1 MRFSLTPPHFCQFPG
16 CRRLSRA
23 TPMALHLHDTDDH
36 PRIAW
41 VCAKH
46 SLLFYAADPDVV
58 AWVHD
63 LAEASPG
70 PTTSAVVP
78 EPV

>member
-23 TPMALHLHDTDDH
+23 TPMALHLHDTHDH

-46 SLLFYAADPDVV
+46 SLLFYAGDPEVV
-58 AWVHD
+58 SWVHD
-63 LAEASPG
+63 TADAGTVEGCAAAL
-70 PTTSAVVP
+70 P

>member
-23 TPMALHLHDTDDH
+23 TPMALHLHHSDDH

-46 SLLFYAADPDVV
+46 SLLFYAGDQDVV
-58 AWVHD
+58 SWVETATEPE
-63 LAEASPG
+63 LIGSSSPVM
-70 PTTSAVVP
+70 TQTV
-78 EPV
+78 

>member
-1 MRFSLTPPHFCQFPG
+1 MRFSLAPPHFCQFPG

-46 SLLFYAADPDVV
+46 SLLFYAGDPAVMS
-58 AWVHD
+58 WVHD
-63 LAEASPG
+63 IAEPSPG
-70 PTTSAVVP
+70 QTPPGVVSEAV
-78 EPV
+78 

>member
-1 MRFSLTPPHFCQFPG
+1 
-16 CRRLSRA
+16 
-23 TPMALHLHDTDDH
+23 MALHLRETDDH

-46 SLLFYAADPDVV
+46 SLLFYAGDADVV

-63 LAEASPG
+63 SPE
-70 PTTSAVVP
+70 PALVKATSAA
-78 EPV
+78 

>member
-1 MRFSLTPPHFCQFPG
+1 MRFPLAPPHFCQFPG

-23 TPMALHLHDTDDH
+23 TAMALHLRDTEDH

-46 SLLFYAADPDVV
+46 SLLFYAGDPAVV
-58 AWVHD
+58 SWVHES
-63 LAEASPG
+63 AEPSTVEG
-70 PTTSAVVP
+70 SAAVLS
-78 EPV
+78 EPA

>member
-1 MRFSLTPPHFCQFPG
+1 MRFSLNPPHFCQFPG

-46 SLLFYAADPDVV
+46 SLLFYAGDPAVMS
-58 AWVHD
+58 WVQD
-63 LAEASPG
+63 TAEPSPG
-70 PTTSAVVP
+70 QVAPAVVP
-78 EPV
+78 EAV